1 MTGRADRRFNAG
13 VDVANPIYDVV
24 FKYLMQDQRV
34 ARLLIGRITGLAV
47 QSLTVSPQETAVR
60 RTPEDPEHDLPLTLL
75 RMDFAARVQTR
86 DGSERQVLI
95 EIQKAN
101 APTVIERFRRY
112 LGQQISDN
120 ILTHPSGRTE
130 AVPIVTI
137 YFLGYALDDLS
148 DEAVID
154 VCPRVTERRTGRELA
169 ARHPLVEGIHHRS
182 HIIQIPRLAS
192 RRRDELER
200 LLAIFDQGLVKGN
213 GRGDAHVLTIEEGE
227 YPVECAFVLRQLREA
242 MAEEEVRRTMEG
254 EDLLLRDSMLLARQ
268 VEHHERRAE
277 QERQRAQRAERAQ
290 QQAEQAQ
297 QQAEQ
302 AQQQAEQERRL
313 LLAQAIRRLHG
324 LGRMPRRSPRRW
336 RWMRTRC
343 GASCRGDG
351 RAQAET
357 CVGPIGWIGAASVR
371 SAPAHE
377 RSAAA
382 PGGRLPGRAPV
393 AGGARQNRRLP
404 VVI

>member
-1 MTGRADRRFNAG
+1 M
-13 VDVANPIYDVV
+13 DVANPIYDVV

-95 EIQKAN
+95 EIQKAS

-112 LGQQISDN
+112 LGQQIGSGDN

-169 ARHPLVEGIHHRS
+169 ASHPLVEGIHHRS

-242 MAEEEVRRTMEG
+242 MRKKRCGAPWRVRTCCCGTRCCWRG
-254 EDLLLRDSMLLARQ
+254 RWSIRSAVQHRSGSGPSRSGSGRS
-268 VEHHERRAE
+268 ERSGLNS
-277 QERQRAQRAERAQ
+277 
-290 QQAEQAQ
+290 
-297 QQAEQ
+297 
-302 AQQQAEQERRL
+302 RRSGRGS
-313 LLAQAIRRLHG
+313 RRNRSG
-324 LGRMPRRSPRRW
+324 SRRNRSGACCSRRRSAACMAWGRMPRRSLRRW

-343 GASCRGDG
+343 GACCRGDG
-351 RAQAET
+351 RAQA
-357 CVGPIGWIGAASVR
+357 
-371 SAPAHE
+371 
-377 RSAAA
+377 
-382 PGGRLPGRAPV
+382 
-393 AGGARQNRRLP
+393 RRG
-404 VVI
+404 

>member
-1 MTGRADRRFNAG
+1 MTGRADRRLNAG

-47 QSLTVSPQETAVR
+47 QSLTVSPRGTALR

-75 RMDFAARVQTR
+75 RMTFAARIQTH

-95 EIQKAN
+95 EILKAN

-112 LGQQISDN
+112 LGQQISSGDN

-213 GRGDAHVLTIEEGE
+213 GRGDAHVLTIDEGE
-227 YPVECAFVLRQLREA
+227 YPVECAFVLWRLREA

-254 EDLLLRDSMLLARQ
+254 EDLLFRDSMLLARQ

-290 QQAEQAQ
+290 QQAEQERQQAEQAQ

-302 AQQQAEQERRL
+302 ARQQAEQERRL

-324 LGRMPRRSPRRW
+324 LGP
-336 RWMRTRC
+336 
-343 GASCRGDG
+343 D
-351 RAQAET
+351 AEA
-357 CVGPIGWIGAASVR
+357 I
-371 SAPAHE
+371 
-377 RSAAA
+377 AAA
-382 PGGRLPGRAPV
+382 LAV
-393 AGGARQNRRLP
+393 DADEVRRVLSG
-404 VVI
+404 

>member
-1 MTGRADRRFNAG
+1 
-13 VDVANPIYDVV
+13 
-24 FKYLMQDQRV
+24 
-34 ARLLIGRITGLAV
+34 
-47 QSLTVSPQETAVR
+47 
-60 RTPEDPEHDLPLTLL
+60 
-75 RMDFAARVQTR
+75 MDFAARVQTR

-112 LGQQISDN
+112 LGQQIGSGDN

-169 ARHPLVEGIHHRS
+169 ASHPLVEGIHHRS

-302 AQQQAEQERRL
+302 ERRL

-324 LGRMPRRSPRRW
+324 LGQ
-336 RWMRTRC
+336 
-343 GASCRGDG
+343 D
-351 RAQAET
+351 AEA
-357 CVGPIGWIGAASVR
+357 I
-371 SAPAHE
+371 
-377 RSAAA
+377 AAA
-382 PGGRLPGRAPV
+382 LAV
-393 AGGARQNRRLP
+393 DADEVRRVLSG
-404 VVI
+404 

>member
-1 MTGRADRRFNAG
+1 MTRRADHRFNAG

-24 FKYLMQDQRV
+24 FTYLMQDQRI

-47 QSLTVSPQETAVR
+47 QSLTVSPQETALR

-75 RMDFAARVQTR
+75 RMTFAARVQTH
-86 DGSERQVLI
+86 DGSEQVLI
-95 EIQKAN
+95 EILKAN
-101 APTVIERFRRY
+101 AQTVIKRYRRY
-112 LGQQISDN
+112 LSRQIGSGDT

-137 YFLGYALDDLS
+137 YFLGYALDGLS

-169 ARHPLVEGIHHRS
+169 ASHPLVEGIHHRS

-213 GRGDAHVLTIEEGE
+213 GRGAAHVLTIEEGE
-227 YPVECAFVLRQLREA
+227 YPAECGFVLRQLREA
-242 MAEEEVRRTMEG
+242 MAEEGVRRNMEG
-254 EDLLLRDSMLLARQ
+254 EDLLFRDSILLARQ
-268 VEHHERRAE
+268 VEHHERRADQERQRAE

-290 QQAEQAQ
+290 QQAERAQ

-302 AQQQAEQERRL
+302 AQQQAEQERRMM
-313 LLAQAIRRLHG
+313 LAQAIRRLHG
-324 LGRMPRRSPRRW
+324 LGQDAEAIAATLTVDEDEVRRVLS
-336 RWMRTRC
+336 
-343 GASCRGDG
+343 G
-351 RAQAET
+351 
-357 CVGPIGWIGAASVR
+357 
-371 SAPAHE
+371 
-377 RSAAA
+377 
-382 PGGRLPGRAPV
+382 
-393 AGGARQNRRLP
+393 
-404 VVI
+404 